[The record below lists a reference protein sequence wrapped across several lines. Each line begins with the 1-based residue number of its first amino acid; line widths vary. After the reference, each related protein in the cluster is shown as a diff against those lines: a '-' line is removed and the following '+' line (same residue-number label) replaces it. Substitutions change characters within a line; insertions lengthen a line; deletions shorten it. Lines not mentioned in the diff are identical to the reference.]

1 MADDARWILCPFVSS
16 PATRTAINAQ
26 AAALFNFLPEVDPAH
41 DPTAVGASDKFVL
54 PLSGTPFLA
63 QFTEVGTLEGL
74 DITYAGSAPTFRG
87 EFTGRASAGSMP
99 NREFK
104 QGFLC
109 TLNPSASKH
118 ISRADCTAD
127 LESLQELGV
136 IANIT
141 YVTNNPTVTEIATIP
156 APLSKFTLTFKR
168 DIHCSANDIIFVG
181 TNVEAGRAFDV
192 DDSPN
197 ALAQQMMLGNGVP
210 FFGSTSNF
218 TVVQQVTLKGT
229 RIFKSH

>member
-1 MADDARWILCPFVSS
+1 MAHITNLTDETLRPRHSAWLTTRDGFSVRSFHLPENK
-16 PATRTAINAQ
+16 TRTAIDAQ
-26 AAALFNFLPEVDPAH
+26 AAALFNFLPEVDPAQ
-41 DPTAVGASDKFVL
+41 DPTAIGATDNFVL

-63 QFTEVGTLEGL
+63 EFSEVGTLEFPE
-74 DITYAGSAPTFRG
+74 ITTAGSAPTFRG
-87 EFTGRASAGSMP
+87 QFTGRASAGSMP

-109 TLNPSASKH
+109 TLNPSASKY

-141 YVTNNPTVTEIATIP
+141 YVTNNPTATEIATIP

-168 DIHCSANDIIFVG
+168 DNNCRANDIIFVG
-181 TNVEAGRAFDV
+181 TKASATRAKLEF
-192 DDSPN
+192 
-197 ALAQQMMLGNGVP
+197 
-210 FFGSTSNF
+210 
-218 TVVQQVTLKGT
+218 
-229 RIFKSH
+229 